1 MAATG
6 TTVSRRH
13 TRGLAM
19 VEFVVVLPLCL
30 MLLMAV
36 GEFGHAFLQYNT
48 LTKSLRD
55 GARHAAHYAI
65 NGQTGV
71 INLDAALMQETK
83 NLVVYQD
90 IAGTGAA
97 ILPGFSTNDV
107 TVTPL
112 GSEKVTVT
120 ASYAF
125 RPIFGLVPGFGY
137 GSSTTTSGLV
147 FQAAVTMRAL

>member
-1 MAATG
+1 
-6 TTVSRRH
+6 
-13 TRGLAM
+13 M

-30 MLLMAV
+30 MLLIAV

-48 LTKSLRD
+48 LTKALRD
-55 GARHAAHYAI
+55 GARHAAQYAI
-65 NGQTGV
+65 NGQTGI
-71 INLDAALMQETK
+71 INLDAALQQETK

-97 ILPGFSTNDV
+97 ILPGFSTADV

-125 RPIFGLVPGFGY
+125 RPIFGFVPSFY

>member
-1 MAATG
+1 
-6 TTVSRRH
+6 
-13 TRGLAM
+13 M

-55 GARHAAHYAI
+55 GARHAAHYAL

-71 INLDAALMQETK
+71 INLDAALVQETQ
-83 NLVVYQD
+83 NLVVHQD

-112 GSEKVTVT
+112 GSEKVTVA

-125 RPIFGLVPGFGY
+125 QPIFGFVPAFGY
-137 GSSTTTSGLV
+137 GGSTTTSGLV